1 MDPKVMIGIGVL
13 ALMQLFAAI
22 QVMRAASERPDL
34 TGLGRLIPVL
44 LTLLIPV
51 LGPLIGGRATDAG
64 TRPMLFSLIGTVV
77 CGAMVLLTTPPAA
90 APAPLQAAAPA
101 PDATAGQPAQPAPD
115 AAAPAEQPQPAAA
128 PAQEPQPAAPAE
140 QPQPA
145 APAEQPQPAAPAEQ
159 PQPAAAPAQ
168 EPQPAAPAEQPQ
180 PAAPAEQPQPAAAPA
195 EKPAQPIL
203 AATPA
208 AALAAGPLT
217 DQAKPGQP
225 NAAAVPVAELMV
237 RPVRSEGQILI
248 TPTESGGTL
257 THHLARSA
265 MNNTRLEFAAAY
277 VAPPNSYAAPQLYLG
292 GKVWYFNE
300 KVDQFPPYPLA
311 DGEVVDGQ
319 TVQIPSVGGNF
330 LAEVQFS
337 GVEPGPDGHIL
348 KATLDVRIR

>member
-128 PAQEPQPAAPAE
+128 PRKSRSPQPRLSSRSP
-140 QPQPA
+140 PPRLSSRS
-145 APAEQPQPAAPAEQ
+145 PPPRLSSRSP
-159 PQPAAAPAQ
+159 PPPRLKS
-168 EPQPAAPAEQPQ
+168 PRNRSWRPRRPRRWP
-180 PAAPAEQPQPAAAPA
+180 PDRSRTRPS
-195 EKPAQPIL
+195 L
-203 AATPA
+203 GSRTP
-208 AALAAGPLT
+208 P
-217 DQAKPGQP
+217 
-225 NAAAVPVAELMV
+225 
-237 RPVRSEGQILI
+237 RCRWRS
-248 TPTESGGTL
+248 
-257 THHLARSA
+257 
-265 MNNTRLEFAAAY
+265 
-277 VAPPNSYAAPQLYLG
+277 
-292 GKVWYFNE
+292 
-300 KVDQFPPYPLA
+300 
-311 DGEVVDGQ
+311 
-319 TVQIPSVGGNF
+319 
-330 LAEVQFS
+330 
-337 GVEPGPDGHIL
+337 
-348 KATLDVRIR
+348 